1 MSTALLSSSWFSF
14 FDTQSRSTKIAG
26 RMSRNT
32 WISACFTSEYVP
44 ADSWSLWCW
53 SALRKSLK
61 ELVTQQTHFS
71 LHSMQFSCPQS
82 HFGGQ
87 QYFLMKNQMAA
98 GIQATTGSFSCTYS
112 PYFAC
117 SMDGFMWSFF
127 AAEWPRWYYYSS
139 FGAAT
144 GASFIVWASKW
155 ASSQIK
161 IATLALRTTNLT
173 FRESL
178 DLWKLSYLLSQ

>member
-1 MSTALLSSSWFSF
+1 
-14 FDTQSRSTKIAG
+14 
-26 RMSRNT
+26 MSRNT
-32 WISACFTSEYVP
+32 WISACFTLEYVHV
-44 ADSWSLWCW
+44 DNWSSWCS

-71 LHSMQFSCPQS
+71 LHSMQFSCLQS

-98 GIQATTGSFSCTYS
+98 EIQATTGSFSCTYS

-117 SMDGFMWSFF
+117 SMDGFMWSYS
-127 AAEWPRWYYYSS
+127 AAEWPRWFCCSS

-144 GASFIVWASKW
+144 GASSIAWASKW
-155 ASSQIK
+155 ASSRIK
-161 IATLALRTTNLT
+161 IGTLALKMTRLT
-173 FRESL
+173 FRKSL
-178 DLWKLSYLLSQ
+178 DLWKLSYLPSQWERQNRA